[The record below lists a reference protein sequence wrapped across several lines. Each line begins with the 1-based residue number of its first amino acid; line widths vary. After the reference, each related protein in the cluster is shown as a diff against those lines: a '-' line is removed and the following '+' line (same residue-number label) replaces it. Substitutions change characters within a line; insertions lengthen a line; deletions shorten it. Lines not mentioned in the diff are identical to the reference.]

1 MIGNKI
7 GENMR
12 KEKQIEKL
20 TGISALVKYY

>member
-1 MIGNKI
+1 MIGKKI

-12 KEKQIEKL
+12 KEKQTEKL